1 MRPYLS
7 RTIVALLGVLALAAG
22 CAQRTGSLTKVPAS
36 FLVFVGDTAN
46 AKVTVDE
53 RPFELTKENSK
64 NHFEVSP
71 GVHRVKIEKQGRVV
85 VDREILLSDRQTMEV
100 AIP

>member
-7 RTIVALLGVLALAAG
+7 RTIAALLGVLALAAG
-22 CAQRTGSLTKVPAS
+22 CAQQTGTLTKAAAS

-46 AKVTVDE
+46 AKVTVDD
-53 RPFELTKENSK
+53 RPFDLTKDNSK
-64 NHFEVSP
+64 NHFEITP
-71 GVHRVKIEKQGRVV
+71 GVHRVRIEKQGRVV